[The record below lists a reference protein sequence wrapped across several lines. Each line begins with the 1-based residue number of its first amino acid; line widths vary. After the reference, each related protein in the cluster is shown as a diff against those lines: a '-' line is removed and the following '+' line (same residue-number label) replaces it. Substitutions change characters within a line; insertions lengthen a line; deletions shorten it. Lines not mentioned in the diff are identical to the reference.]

1 MKRPR
6 RRRAA
11 VEHSR
16 ELEALRAAA
25 RTMASG
31 GDLATT
37 VEQTL
42 ELLCAVSGME
52 FGGVF
57 RYHPGVET
65 LTLVAHRGLSPEDV
79 ETLRE
84 RPIARSYVGE
94 AVRTGRVVITD
105 LARGRLL
112 PPRVQAR
119 VRAGGYKTQLALPI
133 VVGDRAWGAMALIS
147 TESRVFEADELT
159 LLEGVAYQVGLAV
172 ARTALFAEAEQK
184 SRRLEALMRLAQGFT
199 ATLAPEQLLAKVV
212 DAAVELFGSSVAQ
225 LWLVDEDGEVLSLRA
240 AAGAR
245 AAAGG
250 LTRIRVGDGLVG
262 RVIVSRAPLVIP
274 DARVDARVRDVERLR
289 VEGSVAVAVAPLLLG
304 ERALGALAIALP
316 EPYRYSDEEVAVLQ
330 ALATQG
336 AIALENARLY
346 SEASRHR
353 REAEELAH
361 LSQTLTGSLD
371 VSEVVSR
378 TVESVLPLFRVRSS
392 MLRMLQPDGSLVALA
407 IGGVAREHIGP
418 GHTLAPGTGI
428 AGRVAAEGRA
438 VWTAD
443 MLHDSTLRVPEEL
456 RRGLAATGEGSVL
469 GVPLR
474 AKGETLGVLSVAD
487 RPGRHFTEGE
497 AGLLQTFADQATLAL
512 ENARLFSME
521 SSRRQQIAALAG
533 IERELAAELDP
544 DRLLHLIIE
553 RATDLF
559 LGIGAIFL
567 LEDDVLVP
575 RARIG
580 PGLADRTIAVG
591 EGLVGAA
598 AGERRGVLAND
609 YAHSPYLVERYA
621 AAGVRHAMAQPLF
634 RRDDLLGVV
643 VIARTAAD
651 AAPFRADDLALLDSF
666 AAQAAIAIQNARL
679 YAEAREYAARLRAL
693 EEVNRLVS
701 SSLNTEEV
709 LANLARALAQ
719 FFEAPYVSLWTFD
732 PATERLQRTLT
743 HDPSGIALRL
753 GDDLALGQGATG
765 WAARE
770 RAPVLWADVETDPRV
785 VGNPELLARGL
796 RWITAYPITI
806 GDRLLGAFTVCRATA
821 PPVTPETAS
830 VTGTLAAQAAV
841 ALDNAS
847 LYSETSRRLAE
858 TRALLD
864 IAEILGSTLD
874 SKRLLR
880 RVAIKIAQVCRVDRC
895 SIELWEGDRVTPL
908 MSQFAD
914 GHAEPRMWRAFKDAR
929 ARPLRD
935 IPVNKRA
942 IETRRPVVIDDVT
955 ESDLV
960 PPDWIETFMIKSNLV
975 VPMIRQDQVTGV
987 LTLDYCERPTRFQ
1000 PWQVDL
1006 ATAIA
1011 GQLSLALENTRLYA
1025 EVRGRLRE
1033 TTALVAVG
1041 RVLQRPGLVVDTMR
1055 LVARE
1060 VATAFDAD
1068 MVGAYFLDERKEAL
1082 VPVGGYRVPKDL
1094 LASFLRRPIRLDDFR
1109 ALLGAWRDGR
1119 ASYSDDVLN
1128 DDRFDD
1134 AWKRGLPPHSV
1145 LFVPTIAHGEPVGG
1159 LFIVWWRTGRVFEP
1173 AEISLAEGV
1182 AAQVGLAIE
1191 NAGLFEE
1198 NRRRLEELSV
1208 LHDLSR
1214 AVTGQLDRAAVIEA
1228 IRSHVARVL
1237 DTRNMVMILRDEE
1250 RGDLEVA
1257 LRIHDGAEDRQP
1269 PLRYPAGTTGLM
1281 TRVLE
1286 SGRPVRTEDYVG
1298 ECARLGMVPVP
1309 SSAELRH
1316 WLGVPM
1322 VAGEQPLG
1330 VLVLRGGEGPF
1341 TDADE
1346 RLLLNIA
1353 HLAALA
1359 LSSARL
1365 FEERARAYSDLS
1377 AAQDQLVRT
1386 EKLRAMGEMASGVAH
1401 DFNNLLASVLG
1412 RAQLL
1417 LRREEDPQKR
1427 AWLEVIE
1434 RASLDGA
1441 RTVRRLQEFTRIR
1454 RDQTLVPVDLNQVI
1468 RDALDLTQSR
1478 WREEPRSRSV
1488 MIDVQTTL
1496 DALPRVL
1503 GDAADLREA
1512 MTNLILNA
1520 VDAMPRGGTLR
1531 LATRAADGLVEVV
1544 VEDTGGGIPAA
1555 IRDRIFDPFFTT
1567 KGPQGTGLGL
1577 SMTYGIVSRHGGT
1590 IAVESDEGRG
1600 SRFRLTFAAGPATVP
1615 APPREHVEIPGVE
1628 PLRCLV
1634 VDDEEPVGVVLGD
1647 MLESVG
1653 HKVVVVDDGAEAIAR
1668 IRAETFDLVL
1678 TDLAMPNVSGWQVAR
1693 AAKEV
1698 APHVPVFLVTGFGVE
1713 LSADELRA
1721 HGVDRVLVKP
1731 LEIQEILNAVAEVAR
1746 PRGGSGEGAG

>member
-1 MKRPR
+1 MRS
-6 RRRAA
+6 RA
-11 VEHSR
+11 
-16 ELEALRAAA
+16 LEALYTAA
-25 RTMASG
+25 RTMAS

-42 ELLCAVSGME
+42 DMLCAVSRMD

-57 RYHPGVET
+57 RYDAEAEV
-65 LTLVAHRGLSPEDV
+65 LTLVAHRGLTPEDV
-79 ETLRE
+79 EELRV
-84 RPIARSYVGE
+84 RPIAQSHVGE
-94 AVRTGRVVITD
+94 AVRTGRVVVTD
-105 LARGRLL
+105 LTRSRLL
-112 PPRVQAR
+112 APRVRAR
-119 VRAGGYKTQLALPI
+119 VRARKYRTQLALPI
-133 VVGDRAWGAMALIS
+133 SVGDRPWGVMALIS
-147 TESRVFEADELT
+147 TDARSFDRDELT
-159 LLEGVAYQVGLAV
+159 LLLAVAHQVGLAA
-172 ARTALFAEAEQK
+172 ARTSLLSEAQQK
-184 SRRLEALMRLAQGFT
+184 SRRLDALMDLAQGLT
-199 ATLAPEQLLAKVV
+199 AALAPEQVLQHVV
-212 DAAVELFGSSVAQ
+212 DAAVTIFGSSIAR
-225 LWLVDEDGEVLSLRA
+225 LWLVDEGGQTLSLRA
-240 AAGAR
+240 SAGSRSEVVGIAR
-245 AAAGG
+245 FNAGQ
-250 LTRIRVGDGLVG
+250 GLVG
-262 RVIVSRAPLVIP
+262 HVVASRASLVVP
-274 DARVDARVRDVERLR
+274 DVRVDPRVRNVERLR
-289 VEGSVAVAVAPLLLG
+289 AEGTIALAVAPLLLG
-304 ERALGALAIALP
+304 DRVLGALAIALR
-316 EPYRYSDEEVAVLQ
+316 EPHRYTDEEVAVLE

-336 AIALENARLY
+336 SIALENARLY

-353 REAEELAH
+353 LAAEELAR
-361 LSQTLTGSLD
+361 LAQTLTETLE
-371 VSEVVSR
+371 VSEVVER
-378 TVESVLPLFRVRSS
+378 TVASALHLFDVRSS
-392 MLRMLQPDGSLVALA
+392 ILRLLQPDGSLVALA
-407 IGGVAREHIGP
+407 VGGAARGQIGP
-418 GHTLAPGTGI
+418 GHALPPGAGI
-428 AGRVAAEGRA
+428 SGRVVAEGRP
-438 VWTAD
+438 VWTTD
-443 MLHDSTLRVPEEL
+443 MLRDDTLSVPEDL
-456 RRGLAATGEGSVL
+456 RRGLDATGEGSLL

-474 AKGETLGVLSVAD
+474 AKGETLGVLSIGD
-487 RPGRHFTEGE
+487 RPGRQFTEGE
-497 AGLLQTFADQATLAL
+497 VALLQTFADQAALAL

-521 SSRRQQIAALAG
+521 RSRRRQIATLAE
-533 IERELAAELDP
+533 IERELAAELEP
-544 DRLLHLIIE
+544 DRLLDLIVR

-559 LGIGAIFL
+559 DARGAIFL
-567 LEDDVLVP
+567 LEGETLEP
-575 RARIG
+575 RAWVEAGAVTGVRI
-580 PGLADRTIAVG
+580 G
-591 EGLVGAA
+591 EGLVGTC
-598 AGERRGVLAND
+598 AGERQGLIAND
-609 YAHSPYLVERYA
+609 YPRSPYALAQAVG
-621 AAGVRHAMAQPLF
+621 AGIAHAMAQPLV
-634 RRDDLLGVV
+634 RGGELLGV
-643 VIARTAAD
+643 ISMNRASPTP
-651 AAPFRADDLALLDSF
+651 APFLADDLALLQSF
-666 AAQAAIAIQNARL
+666 AAQAAVAIQNARL
-679 YAEAREYAARLRAL
+679 YAEAREYGARLRAL

-719 FFEAPYVSLWTFD
+719 FFEAPYVSLWAFD
-732 PATERLQRTLT
+732 PATQRLQRTLT
-743 HDPSGIALRL
+743 HDPSGIAHRL
-753 GDDLALGQGATG
+753 EDDLALGQGATG

-770 RAPVLWADVETDPRV
+770 RSPVLWAAVESDPRV
-785 VGNPELLARGL
+785 VGNAELLAHGL

-830 VTGTLAAQAAV
+830 VTGSLAAQAAV

-874 SKRLLR
+874 SRQLLK

-914 GHAEPRMWRAFKDAR
+914 GRRESGMWEAFQR
-929 ARPLRD
+929 VSTQPLRE
-935 IPVNKRA
+935 IPANKQA
-942 IETRRPVVIDDVT
+942 IDTRRPVVVDDT
-955 ESDLV
+955 STSALV
-960 PPDWIETFMIKSNLV
+960 PRNWIELFGLKSCLV
-975 VPMIRQDQVTGV
+975 VPMIRQEQVTGV

-1000 PWQVDL
+1000 PWQEDL

-1011 GQLSLALENTRLYA
+1011 GQLALALENTKLYA
-1025 EVRGRLRE
+1025 EVRERLRE
-1033 TTALVAVG
+1033 TTALLAVG
-1041 RVLQRPGLVVDTMR
+1041 RVLQRPGAVADTMR

-1060 VATAFDAD
+1060 VANAFGAD
-1068 MVGAYFLDERKEAL
+1068 MVGAYLLDEPKEAL
-1082 VPVGGYRVPKDL
+1082 VAVAGYHVPRDL
-1094 LASFLRRPIRLDDFR
+1094 LGAFLGKPMRLEAFS
-1109 ALLGAWRDGR
+1109 ALLDAWRDGR

-1128 DDRFDD
+1128 DDRFDA
-1134 AWKRGLPPHSV
+1134 AWKAGLPPHSV

-1159 LFIVWWRTGRVFEP
+1159 LFVVWWRTGRPFPP

-1191 NAGLFEE
+1191 SAGLFEE
-1198 NRRRLEELSV
+1198 NRRRVEELSV

-1237 DTRNMVMILRDEE
+1237 DARNMVMILRDVE

-1257 LRIHDGAEDRQP
+1257 LRIRDGAEDREP

-1286 SGRPVRTEDYVG
+1286 SGQPVRTDDYLG
-1298 ECARLGMVPVP
+1298 DCARLGVIPVP
-1309 SSAELRH
+1309 ASAELRH

-1322 VAGEQPLG
+1322 IAGAHPLG
-1330 VLVLRGGEGPF
+1330 VLTLRGGERPF

-1365 FEERARAYSDLS
+1365 FEERTRAYSELS

-1386 EKLRAMGEMASGVAH
+1386 EKLRALGEMASGVAH

-1417 LRREEDPQKR
+1417 LRRVEDPQQR
-1427 AWLEVIE
+1427 QWLEVIE
-1434 RASLDGA
+1434 RSALDGA

-1454 RDQTLVPVDLNQVI
+1454 RDQALVPVDLNQVI

-1496 DALPRVL
+1496 DAVPKVL

-1531 LATRAADGLVEVV
+1531 LATRATGGLVEVV

-1577 SMTYGIVSRHGGT
+1577 SVTYGLVSRHGGT

-1600 SRFRLTFAAGPATVP
+1600 SRFRLTFPAGSATVA
-1615 APPREHVEIPGVE
+1615 APPPERIEIPGVD

-1634 VDDEEPVGVVLGD
+1634 VDDEEPVGAVLGE
-1647 MLESVG
+1647 MLESAG
-1653 HKVVVVDDGAEAIAR
+1653 HKVRVVDDGAEAIAR
-1668 IRAETFDLVL
+1668 FRAETFDLVL

-1693 AAKEV
+1693 AVKDA

-1721 HGVDRVLVKP
+1721 HSVDRVLVKP
-1731 LEIQEILNAVAEVAR
+1731 LQIEEILNAVAEVAR
-1746 PRGGSGEGAG
+1746 TRAGSGGTDR